1 LSFRAGSEQRGECWL
16 RKILFNLLGFSV
28 VEKRQEKTICLKL
41 LVYLLSYLAKL
52 LRTCSPFLLLDVTE
66 IKINE
71 RNISDFSSK
80 YLKSRWEP
88 KFLHIFPRKNYF
100 PISLSYW
107 TFRCTKCNLKV
118 QLQKGIKLTLK
129 GQNRKSLFRFEIAF
143 KKMRGKKCIFDQI
156 SHNSI

>member
-71 RNISDFSSK
+71 RNIFDFSSK
-80 YLKSRWEP
+80 YFKSRWEP
-88 KFLHIFPRKNYF
+88 KFLHIFPKKKLFSNF
-100 PISLSYW
+100 FILLDISLH
-107 TFRCTKCNLKV
+107 KV
-118 QLQKGIKLTLK
+118 QF
-129 GQNRKSLFRFEIAF
+129 KSATAKRHKI
-143 KKMRGKKCIFDQI
+143 D
-156 SHNSI
+156 S